1 MQKRELIKLK
11 RIPIGIENFKE
22 LIDAHYYYVDKTSL
36 IKDVLDVKVSMFIRP
51 RRFGKTLNLS
61 MLYYFFAIQQK
72 ENAYLFDGLEITK
85 EIEIMEAQNQF
96 PVIFLSLKDMKDSSF
111 HNQLDNFKGIISEVV
126 DENSELL
133 DSTYLNEID
142 KRKLRKYL
150 SEDMDEV
157 ELQYSLRFISQCL
170 YKHYHQKVIILIDE
184 YDVPLQNAYLR
195 GYYNEMTD
203 FLSNVLSSALKTNN
217 ILKAGVLTGCL
228 RITKE
233 SIFTGLNN
241 LNVYSILEEGCSLGF
256 GFNQTEIDA
265 LMKYYD
271 VFSYRNDMKEWYD
284 GYNFG
289 GNEIYNP
296 WSTLLYM
303 KKLILDND
311 KTPHSYWANTS
322 GNDIIYHYIQCGDSE
337 MKQDFDILSAGGAI
351 EKTIKSDLTY
361 REMDETENIYSF
373 LLFTGYLKIEEK
385 IGWNRYRLTIPNKEI
400 KYIYIETFKEWFR
413 KQMKENREE
422 FADALLCEDVTQAN
436 RILNKVLFESIS
448 YFDYDEKFYHGI
460 LIGMLSSLPITSNQ
474 EAGLGRYDIAILP
487 NYKKR
492 KALLLELKVTTIE
505 EKTEETAKLAC
516 QQILDKKYIEGLREK
531 GYEDIVG
538 YGIAFYKKS
547 CFIVSLKDI

>member
-1 MQKRELIKLK
+1 MK

-22 LIDAHYYYVDKTSL
+22 LIDGHYYYVDKTPF
-36 IKDVLDVKVSMFIRP
+36 IKDVWNEKISLFTRP

-61 MLYYFFAIQQK
+61 MLYYFFAVQQK
-72 ENAYLFDGLEITK
+72 DNAYLFDGLEITK

-96 PVIFLSLKDMKDSSF
+96 PVIFISLKDMKDSSF
-111 HNQLDNFKGIISEVV
+111 KNQLDNFKGIISELI
-126 DENSELL
+126 DENSALL
-133 DSTYLNEID
+133 DSTNLNEVD
-142 KRKLRKYL
+142 KLKLKKYL
-150 SEDMDEV
+150 SEDVKET
-157 ELQYSLRFISQCL
+157 ELKRSLRFICRCL

-184 YDVPLQNAYLR
+184 YDVPLQNAYLH

-203 FLSNVLSSALKTNN
+203 FLSNVFSSTLKTNN
-217 ILKAGVLTGCL
+217 VLKTGVLTGCL

-233 SIFTGLNN
+233 SIFAGLNN

-271 VFSYRNDMKEWYD
+271 VLSYRNDMKEWYD

-322 GNDIIYHYIQCGDSE
+322 GNDIIYHYIQSGDTE
-337 MKQDFDILSAGGAI
+337 MKHDFDTLSAGGAI

-361 REMDETENIYSF
+361 REMDDTENIYSF

-400 KYIYIETFKEWFR
+400 AYIYMETFKEWFR
-413 KQMKENREE
+413 KQMIENREE

-474 EAGLGRYDIAILP
+474 EAGLRRYDIAILP

-492 KALLLELKVTTIE
+492 KALLLELKVTSIE
-505 EKTEETAKLAC
+505 KKKEETAKLAC